1 MKWKC
6 RVVVKVR
13 GWIVCP
19 DAFYLT
25 ISLSAG
31 AGRERRRGG
40 SRGPT
45 RTGGWCLFTDPPL
58 TLSTHSKS
66 PLSFLF
72 SPPLSALLTH
82 SRPLSTLLS
91 PLSSSSTL
99 CPLPS
104 PRRRQLM
111 EWKCRVVVKVRGW
124 IACPDAFYLTISLFA
139 GAGRERRRG
148 GRGGRGGRRGWLPL
162 CCCSFLLTTL
172 LKKPAS

>member
-1 MKWKC
+1 MVFSFSITRLIICTLDAFTAPVSSLFPSPLHTALSTHSRPLSTLLSPLSSTLCPLPSPRRRQLMKWKC
-6 RVVVKVR
+6 HVVVKVR
-13 GWIVCP
+13 GWIACP

-31 AGRERRRGG
+31 AGRRGG
-40 SRGPT
+40 RGGRGGHGGRRGPT

-72 SPPLSALLTH
+72 SPPLSALSTQ

-91 PLSSSSTL
+91 PLSSTL

-104 PRRRQLM
+104 P
-111 EWKCRVVVKVRGW
+111 
-124 IACPDAFYLTISLFA
+124 
-139 GAGRERRRG
+139 
-148 GRGGRGGRRGWLPL
+148 
-162 CCCSFLLTTL
+162 
-172 LKKPAS
+172 